1 MSIASEITRLQGAKA
16 AIKAAIEAKGVSVPS
31 ETTLDGYATKIA
43 EISDE
48 DDFYT
53 ELCDETF
60 GTTYTVTFNSN
71 GGTEIDDEEVYTGQ
85 TATEPT
91 APTKSGCE
99 FCGWY
104 SDSGLESAYIFTSA
118 VTSDITLYAKWTAS
132 AA

>member
-1 MSIASEITRLQGAKA
+1 MNVTISSDKLKLLTAGRICSENVIVINSRKSEESI
-16 AIKAAIEAKGVSVPS
+16 
-31 ETTLDGYATKIA
+31 YA
-43 EISDE
+43 EI
-48 DDFYT
+48 
-53 ELCDETF
+53 CDETF